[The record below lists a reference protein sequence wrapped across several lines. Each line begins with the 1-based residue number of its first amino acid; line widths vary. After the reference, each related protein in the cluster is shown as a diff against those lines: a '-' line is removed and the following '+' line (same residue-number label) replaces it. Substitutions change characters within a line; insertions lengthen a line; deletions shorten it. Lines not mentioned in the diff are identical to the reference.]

1 MTREI
6 QRRRLALVLCISAGV
21 IAIEVVGGLW
31 TGSLAL
37 LADAGHLAVDSL
49 GVLMALI
56 AVVLA
61 GRPATSRYTF
71 GWQRAEMLAATING
85 VLVFGIGITIL
96 VKAAQRFVEPPEVA
110 SGGMLVV
117 ALIASAGM
125 TTSVFLLRGA
135 KGQSLNVRAA
145 FLEVLS
151 DALAAI
157 TTAVASLVIMFTGFQ
172 RADAIASALIGL
184 AILPRAWVLLR
195 EAVNVLLEAV
205 PKGLDLAEVRR
216 ALTTEPGVRDVHDLH
231 VWTITSG
238 TPVMTAHVVAGADD
252 GLLDRLTTA
261 VADRFGIAHASF
273 HIESGRRPACPQHQ

>member
-1 MTREI
+1 MTRAI
-6 QRRRLALVLCISAGV
+6 QRRRLALVLLISTGV
-21 IAIEVVGGLW
+21 IATEVVGGLL

-37 LADAGHLAVDSL
+37 LADAAHLGVDSL

-61 GRPATSRYTF
+61 GRPATATHTY
-71 GWQRAEMLAATING
+71 GWQRAEMLAAAANG
-85 VLVFGIGITIL
+85 ILVFGIGITIL
-96 VKAAQRFVEPPEVA
+96 VMAAQRFVEPPEVA

-125 TTSVFLLRGA
+125 TTSVLLLRGA

-151 DALAAI
+151 DALAAV
-157 TTAVASLVIMFTGFQ
+157 TTAVASLVIMLTGFQ

-184 AILPRAWVLLR
+184 AILPRAWILLR
-195 EAVNVLLEAV
+195 EAVSVLLEAV
-205 PKGLDLAEVRR
+205 PKGLDRTEVRR
-216 ALTTEPGVRDVHDLH
+216 TLTAEPGVDEVHDLH
-231 VWTITSG
+231 AWTITSD
-238 TPVMTAHVVAGADD
+238 TTMLTAHVVANRDD
-252 GLLDRLTTA
+252 GVLDRLTKA
-261 VADRFGIAHASF
+261 VSDRFGISHASF